1 MRIWQKLMVGLTVI
15 IALMAVNG
23 WSAVRIM
30 DDSGTRVES
39 MMDDYYE
46 AVISSEH
53 MITALFDMN
62 LQESYYLTFGEPI
75 YLESY
80 NRSEADYDGWH
91 DRASAAVLTAEER
104 TLLDNISASF
114 AAYDEL
120 HQQVVDL
127 YDAGD
132 VPGANNLSLG
142 ASNDEFYR
150 TYDSLL
156 GLEALNTES
165 LDAAYADVRDS
176 MRAGALLQRFLSSVL
191 LVIAVVFGAVMSGSI
206 ATSVGALTRGAE
218 RLGDGELGHQVD
230 VQTSDEL
237 GELSRSF
244 NSMSLRLKDRESEL
258 RRVNAQLTD
267 ANERLKRLDAMKS
280 LLLGNVSHE
289 LRTPLASIKGHV
301 EVVLDEQVGPVNEN
315 QREALAFAD
324 RDADHLDRL
333 IEELLVVSSIEFGN
347 LRLQRARVDLR
358 EAIDWCVERMGKD
371 LRQKAIGVE
380 VRTPPGLPAL
390 HADRDRLVQVLS
402 NILRNAINFS
412 PRESRITIEA
422 LRSGG
427 VVETRVSDQGIGVPP
442 DSLERIFDRFYQV
455 DQSATR
461 RVGGVGLG
469 LYICKG
475 IVEAHGGRIWAES
488 EGGKGTTIVF
498 QMPIGEEA

>member
-1 MRIWQKLMVGLTVI
+1 MRIWQKLTVGLTVI
-15 IALMAVNG
+15 IALMAING
-23 WSAVRIM
+23 WGAVRIM
-30 DDSGTRVES
+30 DETEKSVET
-39 MMDDYYE
+39 MMDDDYS
-46 AVISSEH
+46 AVLASEH

-62 LQESYYLTFGEPI
+62 LQESYYLAFGEPV
-75 YLESY
+75 YLENY
-80 NRSEADYDGWH
+80 NRSRADYMGWNST
-91 DRASAAVLTAEER
+91 AGAVVLTAEER
-104 TLLDNISASF
+104 ALLHNLSASF
-114 AAYDEL
+114 TAYDGL
-120 HQQVVDL
+120 HLQVVGL

-132 VPGANNLSLG
+132 ASGANNLSLG

-165 LDAAYADVRDS
+165 LDATYAEVEDS
-176 MRAGALLQRFLSSVL
+176 MREGTLLQRFLSSVL
-191 LVIAVVFGAVMSGSI
+191 LVIAVVFGAIVSGSI
-206 ATSVGALTRGAE
+206 ASSVGALTRGAE
-218 RLGDGELGHQVD
+218 RLGDGELGHQVE
-230 VQTSDEL
+230 VQTGDEL
-237 GELSRSF
+237 GELSSSF

-301 EVVLDEQVGPVNEN
+301 ELVLDEQVGPVNER
-315 QREALAFAD
+315 QREALDFAD
-324 RDADHLDRL
+324 RDADHLNRL
-333 IEELLVVSSIEFGN
+333 IEELLVVSSIEFGS

-358 EAIDWCVERMGKD
+358 EAIDWCVERMGKE

-380 VRTPPGLPAL
+380 VRTPPGLPEL

-412 PRESRITIEA
+412 PQDSRITVEA
-422 LRSGG
+422 RRSGG
-427 VVETRVSDQGIGVPP
+427 VVEARVSDQGIGVPP

-455 DQSATR
+455 DSSTTR

-498 QMPIGEEA
+498 QLPVGEEG